1 MNIRAMCSAAA
12 CALLM
17 GIAPLA
23 SADSMSL
30 NQFRNH
36 TLPVL
41 VTVDSHGK
49 VTRIQ
54 PAYEV
59 PRAIRPLLR
68 TTLKQLITG
77 PSIHDGKGI
86 SSQAVIQLAVEAVP
100 QDDGKFKVHFAYV
113 KAMPVPYGSWFWNH
127 IDGHQLALQSDT
139 GSMYRY
145 RRHGM
150 PRDFYRPYVRRPASH
165 TASHNQPQP
174 VQRMAPAA
182 MPRPMP
188 MARPSAGHARP
199 SR

>member
-1 MNIRAMCSAAA
+1 MNIRTICSGAV

-30 NQFRNH
+30 NHFRNH

-41 VTVDSHGK
+41 VTVDSQGK

-59 PRAIRPLLR
+59 PRAAKPLLK
-68 TTLKQLITG
+68 TTLDQLITG
-77 PSIHDGKGI
+77 PSIHDGKGV

-100 QDDGKFKVHFAYV
+100 QDDGTFKVNFAYV

-127 IDGHQLALQSDT
+127 IDGHRLALQADT
-139 GSMYRY
+139 GSRHHYNHHYVPQNFM
-145 RRHGM
+145 RRT
-150 PRDFYRPYVRRPASH
+150 VRQ
-165 TASHNQPQP
+165 TASPHNQPQL

-182 MPRPMP
+182 TSRSMGRSMPAAPV
-188 MARPSAGHARP
+188 H
-199 SR
+199 SRRSR

>member
-1 MNIRAMCSAAA
+1 MNIKAMCSAAA

-59 PRAIRPLLR
+59 PRAIRPLLKA
-68 TTLKQLITG
+68 TLKQLITG

-113 KAMPVPYGSWFWNH
+113 NAMPVPYGSWFWNH
-127 IDGHQLALQSDT
+127 IDGHRLALQADT
-139 GSMYRY
+139 GSRY
-145 RRHGM
+145 RRLNHYV
-150 PRDFYRPYVRRPASH
+150 PRHFRPYVHETSPQTTSH
-165 TASHNQPQP
+165 DQAQP
-174 VQRMAPAA
+174 VQHFMPAVRPQPMVRSMPVAPVQ
-182 MPRPMP
+182 
-188 MARPSAGHARP
+188 GHP

>member
-1 MNIRAMCSAAA
+1 MNLRTTFSAAA

-30 NQFRNH
+30 NRFRNH

-41 VTVDSHGK
+41 VTVNSQGE

-59 PRAIRPLLR
+59 PHAIMPLLK
-68 TTLKQLITG
+68 TTLNQLITG

-100 QDDGKFKVHFAYV
+100 QNDGKYKMHFVYV

-127 IDGHQLALQSDT
+127 IDGHRLALQSDT
-139 GSMYRY
+139 GSTHRY
-145 RRHGM
+145 HRHGM
-150 PRDFYRPYVRRPASH
+150 PRHFRPYVHRTAPQ
-165 TASHNQPQP
+165 TASHNQPKP
-174 VQRMAPAA
+174 VQRMAPMVA
-182 MPRPMP
+182 PRPMP
-188 MARPSAGHARP
+188 VTRPSAVRAR
-199 SR
+199 SMR

>member
-1 MNIRAMCSAAA
+1 MSTV
-12 CALLM
+12 CALFM

-30 NQFRNH
+30 NHFRNH

-59 PRAIRPLLR
+59 PRVARSLLK
-68 TTLKQLITG
+68 TTLDRLITG

-86 SSQAVIQLAVEAVP
+86 SSQAIIQLAVEAVP
-100 QDDGKFKVHFAYV
+100 QDNGKFKVHFAYV

-127 IDGHQLALQSDT
+127 IDGHRLALQADT
-139 GSMYRY
+139 GSMHRY
-145 RRHGM
+145 HHRYVPRH
-150 PRDFYRPYVRRPASH
+150 FRPYVRRTAPQ
-165 TASHNQPQP
+165 TASHDQPQP
-174 VQRMAPAA
+174 VQRMAPAT
-182 MPRPMP
+182 MPRPMVRSMP
-188 MARPSAGHARP
+188 VAPVRGHP

>member
-1 MNIRAMCSAAA
+1 MNIRTTCLAAA

-30 NQFRNH
+30 NRFRNH

-41 VTVDSHGK
+41 VTVNSQGE

-59 PRAIRPLLR
+59 PRAVRPLLK
-68 TTLKQLITG
+68 TTLNQLITG

-113 KAMPVPYGSWFWNH
+113 EAMPVPYGSWFWNH

-145 RRHGM
+145 HRHGM
-150 PRDFYRPYVRRPASH
+150 PRNFYRPYVRRPASH
-165 TASHNQPQP
+165 TDSRSQPRP
-174 VQRMAPAA
+174 VQRT
-182 MPRPMP
+182 MPRP
-188 MARPSAGHARP
+188 MARPSAVHARP
-199 SR
+199 LR